1 MRMEPDGSGSN
12 LENSGAVCTNERG
25 AIALRLQVSKSC
37 YVQSWEGHL
46 ASIRFANCVLVDR
59 WRKGLEKRQGEER
72 GRM

>member
-12 LENSGAVCTNERG
+12 SESSGAVCTNERG

-46 ASIRFANCVLVDR
+46 D
-59 WRKGLEKRQGEER
+59 ER
-72 GRM
+72 GLNSVRELRAGG